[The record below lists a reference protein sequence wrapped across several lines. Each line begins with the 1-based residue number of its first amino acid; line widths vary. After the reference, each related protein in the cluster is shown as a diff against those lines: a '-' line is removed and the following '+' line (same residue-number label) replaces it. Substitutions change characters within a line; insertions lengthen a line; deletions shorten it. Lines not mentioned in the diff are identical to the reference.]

1 MNCSEYR
8 ELLDEALDVSLDG
21 ALEHR
26 VRLHLEHC
34 AACQSYYAQC
44 RQEHVALFN
53 AMNAAYAGV
62 RLPAGFADRVKGEV
76 ALAVAARRR
85 PFFARLPRWALVAAS
100 LALLAGFV
108 FAAAAIGAGGT
119 EATEGTD
126 APEGT
131 EATDATEATEGV
143 PVEVESPLAVPAAN
157 PVSFVPLVPS
167 ASSSTQQGPQEMNK
181 KQEATAALAA
191 TLSAAPLAAA
201 RGDGYQFIIS
211 GDPVAAASA
220 GSSSASSATSSLVGG
235 PLAAGRV
242 VAAALEGRFRTAD
255 DSATGALR
263 SDKAVGTIISI
274 R

>member
-34 AACQSYYAQC
+34 AACQSYYARC

-76 ALAVAARRR
+76 ALAVATRRR

-119 EATEGTD
+119 EAT
-126 APEGT
+126 
-131 EATDATEATEGV
+131 DATEATEGV
-143 PVEVESPLAVPAAN
+143 PVEVESPRAVPAAN
-157 PVSFVPLVPS
+157 PVSFLLLVPS
-167 ASSSTQQGPQEMNK
+167 VSSSTQQGTQEMNT
-181 KQEATAALAA
+181 KQATTAALAA

-255 DSATGALR
+255 DSATGALL

>member
-34 AACQSYYAQC
+34 AACQSYYARC

-119 EATEGTD
+119 D

-131 EATDATEATEGV
+131 EATDATEATEGA

-167 ASSSTQQGPQEMNK
+167 ASSSTQQGTQEMNT
-181 KQEATAALAA
+181 KQAATAALAA

>member
-21 ALEHR
+21 TLEHR

-119 EATEGTD
+119 EAT
-126 APEGT
+126 
-131 EATDATEATEGV
+131 DATEATEGA

-167 ASSSTQQGPQEMNK
+167 ASSSTQQGTQEMNT
-181 KQEATAALAA
+181 KQAATAALAA